1 MTREGQNGVGESFVA
16 ARSSKRIDLY
26 LDSTS
31 NYRVKAGQQT
41 LILYSIFYVR
51 LISGKKAFD
60 CPTTANTFAPFP
72 LSFKRLFLPFHL

>member
-31 NYRVKAGQQT
+31 NYWVKAGQQT
-41 LILYSIFYVR
+41 VIIYSIFYVW
-51 LISGKKAFD
+51 LISAKKAFD
-60 CPTTANTFAPFP
+60 SPYNCKYICP
-72 LSFKRLFLPFHL
+72 LPPQF